1 MKAMTVPEFGE
12 PSVLTLADVP
22 DPTPGRGELLIE
34 VQASSVNPV
43 DTKLRSGTF
52 RGPVEPGFVPGYDVS
67 GVVKALGPACG
78 RFRVGDAVYATPPI
92 GKNGAH
98 AELVVVNERVAAKK
112 PESLD
117 HVDAAAVPLA
127 LITAWESVYDMANV
141 RAGETVLIHA
151 GAGGVGHFAVQ
162 LAKARRCTVFATA
175 SRDESKRLCHEL
187 GADEVIDYER
197 DDVAEAVK
205 GLTAGMGCEAVFD
218 FVGAET
224 FKLSLPLVRLR
235 GRLTTIVGI
244 PKDVDLT
251 PLFMNSASLHA
262 EFMGATALSGHVP
275 EHQGHLLREAA
286 ALIDNGTIRP
296 HVSATYPL
304 ADLAKAHE
312 DQAEKH
318 TMGKRVIT
326 VAA

>member
-12 PSVLTLADVP
+12 PSVLTLDERP
-22 DPTPGRGELLIE
+22 DPTPGRGELL
-34 VQASSVNPV
+34 VKVHAAGLNPV
-43 DTKLRSGTF
+43 DTKLRSGKF

-67 GVVKALGPACG
+67 GTVAALGPGCG
-78 RFRVGDAVYATPPI
+78 RFNVGDAVYATPPL
-92 GKNGAH
+92 GRDGAH
-98 AELVVVNERVAAKK
+98 AELVVVHERVAARK

-117 HVDAAAVPLA
+117 HVQAAAVPLA
-127 LITAWESVYDMANV
+127 LITAWEAVYDMADV
-141 RAGETVLIHA
+141 RAGQTVLIHA

-175 SRDESKRLCHEL
+175 SRDESKALCREL
-187 GADEVIDYER
+187 GADEVIDYGRE
-197 DDVAEAVK
+197 DVAEAVMK
-205 GLTAGMGCEAVFD
+205 LTAGMGCEAVFD

-224 FKLSLPLVRLR
+224 FEMSLPLVRLR
-235 GRLTTIVGI
+235 GSLTTIVGI

-251 PLFMNSASLHA
+251 PLFMKSGTLHA
-262 EFMGATALSGHVP
+262 EFMGATALGGHVP

-286 ALIDNGTIRP
+286 AMIDAGTMRP
-296 HVSATYPL
+296 HVTATYPL
-304 ADLAKAHE
+304 ADLAQAHA

-318 TMGKRVIT
+318 TTGKRVIT